1 MSTFGDRLRA
11 EREDRGLSIRAVAET
26 LGVADERL
34 RALERNDFRALP
46 DNDTI
51 VPCLRAYADC
61 LRVDPELMIEDYVR
75 ERDRCLA
82 RLERDVTAAAEQAS
96 AATAVAAPLPSA
108 LTRPPT
114 LPRWAVAG
122 AIAMIALVGG
132 WWLLSGDGT
141 TEFPQETPV
150 TPLRATEP
158 LARAAERVPAPAP
171 AAREL
176 PEAAPPVPSAGA
188 RLAVAEQGLG
198 TGIEGRELVGRSD
211 TFREDTRVWYWTRIE
226 GGQIGDRIEHV
237 WLRDGVESERTSLR
251 IGGSPW
257 RTYSA
262 KTLHAG
268 SAGAWVVEARD
279 ADDHVLA
286 RQEFDCVR

>member
-1 MSTFGDRLRA
+1 MSTFGDRLRS

-34 RALERNDFRALP
+34 RALEHNDFRALP
-46 DNDTI
+46 GNDAI

-82 RLERDVTAAAEQAS
+82 QLDRDVTAAE
-96 AATAVAAPLPSA
+96 AAVPAPLPSA
-108 LTRPPT
+108 LTRQPS
-114 LPRWAVAG
+114 LPRWAVVVAL
-122 AIAMIALVGG
+122 ALVALAGG
-132 WWLLSGDGT
+132 WWMLSGDGT
-141 TEFPQETPV
+141 SGDTPASA
-150 TPLRATEP
+150 PEP
-158 LARAAERVPAPAP
+158 LARSTGAGRELAPTQLPAP
-171 AAREL
+171 REI
-176 PEAAPPVPSAGA
+176 PQAAPPVPAAAGA
-188 RLAVAEQGLG
+188 RLEVLEQGVG
-198 TGIEGRELVGRSD
+198 TRVERRQLMGRGNSFPEN
-211 TFREDTRVWYWTRIE
+211 TQVWYWTLVE
-226 GGQIGDRIEHV
+226 GGHVGDRVEHV
-237 WLRDGVESERTSLR
+237 WLRDGVEAERTSLK

-279 ADDHVLA
+279 AEGRLLA
-286 RQEFDCVR
+286 QQEFDCVR